1 MELSRLDLSWDMYH
15 TYWMIRIQLH
25 LTDEQDLRLRAP
37 GRARGQSRAQ
47 PIRRA
52 IELFFRDGALGK
64 EPLLEL
70 IGAAGPA
77 GRTDVSEN
85 HDELLYA
92 ADGRRPRWQRK
103 SS

>member
-1 MELSRLDLSWDMYH
+1 MYH
-15 TYWMIRIQLH
+15 TYHMIRIQLH
-25 LTDEQDLRLRAP
+25 LADEQDRKLRAL
-37 GRARGQSRAQ
+37 GRARGRSRAEL
-47 PIRRA
+47 IREA
-52 IELFFRDGALGK
+52 IELFFRDGATGK
-64 EPLLEL
+64 DPLLAL